1 MTDEDLNF
9 IGPIAPVKLFSGR
22 EGRCGAKLL
31 FGNFKFIGTV
41 FRIVFQRSP
50 WNGKVFLTEAKET
63 AEAQNCIGNLAGQL
77 VDHQALDHADLF
89 ARWSADRRT
98 LDAGSGRAG
107 LPRSAFDRRG
117 IGISSAN
124 ICESPHER
132 REPTVGRP
140 TYPWRIRIDGATRQ
154 ESLEPSIR
162 KRHWVIYIFV
172 MLDLKLSAICR
183 IPSELV

>member
-1 MTDEDLNF
+1 MENSRGSGPGLNVIAAITRCRWTSHRMYLVLCCSTTFESSQPGTIRLLPPVMNGIMTDEDLNF

-22 EGRCGAKLL
+22 EGRCSAKLL
-31 FGNFKFIGTV
+31 FGNLKFIGTM

-98 LDAGSGRAG
+98 LDAIACNQIVSHAAPLCMAR
-107 LPRSAFDRRG
+107 L
-117 IGISSAN
+117 
-124 ICESPHER
+124 
-132 REPTVGRP
+132 
-140 TYPWRIRIDGATRQ
+140 
-154 ESLEPSIR
+154 
-162 KRHWVIYIFV
+162 
-172 MLDLKLSAICR
+172 
-183 IPSELV
+183 